1 MSGGSGSTS
10 QRAGTHLETLAVHGG
25 EPEAGY
31 GGAVVVPVF
40 QSSTYLVGEAGTPD
54 QVRYIRWNNT
64 PNHEVLHRRLAL
76 LEGGE
81 DALVTASGMAAIS
94 ASLLAVLQ
102 PGDHLVVQQS
112 LYGGTFEF
120 VWRFLPVWGVRV
132 SWFDPVRPETLQVA
146 LEARTRAVL
155 VESIS
160 NPLLEIADLP
170 AVVEIARAAGVILM
184 VDNTFAT
191 PFFQRPLKLG
201 ADVVVHS
208 ATKYISGHG
217 DVIAGIAVA
226 KDRDYAGELKF
237 GYMCEFGGVMS
248 PFTGWLLLRGL
259 KTLALR
265 MREHEKNA
273 LAVARYLE
281 QHPRVKRVYYPGL
294 PSSPGHETAKAQ
306 MSGFGGMVSFDI
318 DGTLAQSKQVV
329 NSMRLFKLA
338 VSLGD
343 CESLVEHPFAMTH
356 RGYTE
361 DEIYAAGLTPSMI
374 RLSIGLEHQDDLI
387 ADLEQALSVMG

>member
-191 PFFQRPLKLG
+191 PVNFRPLEHGFDL
-201 ADVVVHS
+201 VLHS
-208 ATKYISGHG
+208 CTKYLNGHSDLVAGAAVGSSELISSIRH
-217 DVIAGIAVA
+217 
-226 KDRDYAGELKF
+226 KL
-237 GYMCEFGGVMS
+237 MLLGGCLD
-248 PFTGWLLLRGL
+248 PHACFLLERGL
-259 KTLALR
+259 KTLVLR
-265 MREHEKNA
+265 VRQQNRTA
-273 LAVARYLE
+273 SVVAGYLE
-281 QHPRVKRVYYPGL
+281 KRSEVRRVFHPSRDGWG
-294 PSSPGHETAKAQ
+294 SPRGKAWV
-306 MSGFGGMVSFDI
+306 GGYGGMVSFELEGGGETAAKFMAALRIPKD
-318 DGTLAQSKQVV
+318 AP
-329 NSMRLFKLA
+329 
-338 VSLGD
+338 SLGGV
-343 CESLVEHPFAMTH
+343 ESLVTRPVITSHSSLKPEERAELGIT
-356 RGYTE
+356 
-361 DEIYAAGLTPSMI
+361 DGLI
-374 RLSIGLEHQDDLI
+374 RLSLGIEAVEDIL
-387 ADLEQALSVMG
+387 ADLEQAFAAL

>member
-191 PFFQRPLKLG
+191 PVNFRPLEHGFDL
-201 ADVVVHS
+201 VLHS
-208 ATKYISGHG
+208 CTKYLNGHSDLVAGAAVGSSELISSIRH
-217 DVIAGIAVA
+217 
-226 KDRDYAGELKF
+226 KL
-237 GYMCEFGGVMS
+237 MLLGGCLD
-248 PFTGWLLLRGL
+248 PHACFLLERGL
-259 KTLALR
+259 KTLVLR
-265 MREHEKNA
+265 VRQQNRTA
-273 LAVARYLE
+273 SVGAGYLE
-281 QHPRVKRVYYPGL
+281 KRSEVRRVFHPSRDGWG
-294 PSSPGHETAKAQ
+294 SPRGKAWF
-306 MSGFGGMVSFDI
+306 GGYGGMVSFELEGGGETAAKFMAALRIPKD
-318 DGTLAQSKQVV
+318 AP
-329 NSMRLFKLA
+329 
-338 VSLGD
+338 SLGGV
-343 CESLVEHPFAMTH
+343 ESLVTRPVITSHSSLKPEERAELGIT
-356 RGYTE
+356 
-361 DEIYAAGLTPSMI
+361 DGLI
-374 RLSIGLEHQDDLI
+374 RLSLGIEAVEDIL
-387 ADLEQALSVMG
+387 ADLEQAFAAL

>member
-191 PFFQRPLKLG
+191 PVNFRPLEHGFDL
-201 ADVVVHS
+201 VLHS
-208 ATKYISGHG
+208 CTKYLNGHSDLVAGAAVGSSELISSIRH
-217 DVIAGIAVA
+217 
-226 KDRDYAGELKF
+226 KL
-237 GYMCEFGGVMS
+237 MLLGGCLD
-248 PFTGWLLLRGL
+248 PHACFLLERGL
-259 KTLALR
+259 KTLVLR
-265 MREHEKNA
+265 VRQQNRTA
-273 LAVARYLE
+273 SVVAGYLE
-281 QHPRVKRVYYPGL
+281 KRSEVRRVFHPSRDGWG
-294 PSSPGHETAKAQ
+294 SPRGKAWF
-306 MSGFGGMVSFDI
+306 GGYGGMVSFELEGGGETAAKFMAALRIPKD
-318 DGTLAQSKQVV
+318 AP
-329 NSMRLFKLA
+329 
-338 VSLGD
+338 SLGGV
-343 CESLVEHPFAMTH
+343 ESLVTRPVITSHSSLKPEERAELGIT
-356 RGYTE
+356 
-361 DEIYAAGLTPSMI
+361 DGLI
-374 RLSIGLEHQDDLI
+374 RLSLGIEAVEDIL
-387 ADLEQALSVMG
+387 ADLEQAFAAL

>member
-1 MSGGSGSTS
+1 MSGGSGSMS

-191 PFFQRPLKLG
+191 PVNFRPLEHGFDL
-201 ADVVVHS
+201 VLHS
-208 ATKYISGHG
+208 CTKYLNGHSDLVAGAAVGSSELISSIRH
-217 DVIAGIAVA
+217 
-226 KDRDYAGELKF
+226 KL
-237 GYMCEFGGVMS
+237 MLLGGCLD
-248 PFTGWLLLRGL
+248 PHACFLLERGL
-259 KTLALR
+259 KTLVLR
-265 MREHEKNA
+265 VRQQNRTA
-273 LAVARYLE
+273 SVVAGYLE
-281 QHPRVKRVYYPGL
+281 KRSEVRRVFHPSRDGWG
-294 PSSPGHETAKAQ
+294 SPRGKAWF
-306 MSGFGGMVSFDI
+306 GGYGGMVSFELEGGGETAAKFMAALRIPKD
-318 DGTLAQSKQVV
+318 AP
-329 NSMRLFKLA
+329 
-338 VSLGD
+338 SLGGV
-343 CESLVEHPFAMTH
+343 ESLVTRPVITSHSSLKPEERAELGIT
-356 RGYTE
+356 
-361 DEIYAAGLTPSMI
+361 DGLI
-374 RLSIGLEHQDDLI
+374 RLSLGIEAVEDIL
-387 ADLEQALSVMG
+387 ADLEQAFAAL

>member
-10 QRAGTHLETLAVHGG
+10 ERAGTHLETLAVHGG
-25 EPEAGY
+25 EPEAAY

-40 QSSTYLVGEAGTPD
+40 QSSTYLVGEVGTPD

-76 LEGGE
+76 LEGGD

-132 SWFDPVRPETLQVA
+132 SWFDPVRPETLRIA

-160 NPLLEIADLP
+160 NPLLEIGDLP
-170 AVVEIARAAGVILM
+170 AVVEIARDAGVIVM

-191 PFFQRPLKLG
+191 PVNFRPLEHGFDL
-201 ADVVVHS
+201 VLHS
-208 ATKYISGHG
+208 CTKYLNGHSDLVAG
-217 DVIAGIAVA
+217 AVIGSS
-226 KDRDYAGELKF
+226 ELVSSVRRRL
-237 GYMCEFGGVMS
+237 MLLGGCLD
-248 PFTGWLLLRGL
+248 PHACFLLERGL
-259 KTLALR
+259 KTLVLR
-265 MREHEKNA
+265 VRQQNRTA
-273 LAVARYLE
+273 SAVAGYLE
-281 QHPRVKRVYYPGL
+281 KRGEVRQVFHPSRDGWG
-294 PSSPGHETAKAQ
+294 SPRGKAWF
-306 MSGFGGMVSFDI
+306 GGYGGMVSFELEGGGETAARFVAALGIPKD
-318 DGTLAQSKQVV
+318 AP
-329 NSMRLFKLA
+329 
-338 VSLGD
+338 SLGGV
-343 CESLVEHPFAMTH
+343 ESLVTRPVVTSHSSLKPEERAELGIT
-356 RGYTE
+356 
-361 DEIYAAGLTPSMI
+361 DGLI
-374 RLSIGLEHQDDLI
+374 RLSLGIEAVEDIL
-387 ADLEQALSVMG
+387 ADLEQAFAAL